1 MEIRRGQK
9 VKVICSEERLKE
21 IGIKQK
27 HIKHILGKI
36 GIVKEIKPLPDMD
49 ELAYFIHFKHINI
62 KAAPGNKRP
71 YYTLLKDMI
80 EPVINEENAKEKNQ
94 LAAGVVK

>member
-1 MEIRRGQK
+1 MEIKRGK
-9 VKVICSEERLKE
+9 KIKVICSEERLKE

-27 HIKHILGKI
+27 HIKHILGKV
-36 GIVKEIKPLPDMD
+36 GIVKEIKPLPDLD

-80 EPVINEENAKEKNQ
+80 EPVIDGEEAKETDQ
-94 LAAGVVK
+94 LAAGVEK